1 MAQNPSKNDMI
12 QNVISSY
19 QLKLKDKGID
29 EEYLAQKAYDAL
41 NAHVTKTVKLRG
53 WFDKRKKL
61 PDGYKL
67 IKVTDDEALI
77 EHEQINWATRENA
90 RKDMQKLLGL
100 YPSESINVKH
110 GFDNLVG
117 EVVKDILKASRGLPP
132 LPSMEKESEE

>member
-19 QLKLKDKGID
+19 QVSLKNKGID
-29 EEYLAQKAYDAL
+29 EEYLAQKAYDDL

-67 IKVTDDEALI
+67 IKGTDDEALI
-77 EHEQINWATRENA
+77 EHEQINWATREDA

-100 YPSESINVKH
+100 YPKEAVSVEH
-110 GFDNLVG
+110 TFDSLVG
-117 EVVKDILKASRGLPP
+117 QVIQSILKTSKGVPP
-132 LPSMEKESEE
+132 LPSMEETE